1 MIVVSSGDTSAGSH
15 QMERRRLTP
24 MEEPMV
30 GAAKENRAS
39 SHLRFQYSAQQRD
52 SIATAAPSAFS
63 EADWQALEQLAA
75 LCPSVVAVIP
85 NKNLAAIERASKKL
99 AGLLQTLSLAPNRYC
114 VWSPEISAL
123 LKLIREQPFR
133 PSAKGQRKST
143 LKRSNRARP
152 DVLDNFLMRF
162 VLFYA
167 SRGQHAGKDPD
178 SPCVRFVI
186 AAAAPVLH
194 AAGFETNPG
203 MISSLIRARAHT
215 FNSLTAVSFKTGEP
229 ELGKPSLA

>member
-1 MIVVSSGDTSAGSH
+1 MTV
-15 QMERRRLTP
+15 
-24 MEEPMV
+24 
-30 GAAKENRAS
+30 S
-39 SHLRFQYSAQQRD
+39 SHLGFRYSAQQRD
-52 SIATAAPSAFS
+52 LIVTAAPSAFS
-63 EADWQALEQLAA
+63 EADWQALGQLAA
-75 LCPSVVAVIP
+75 LCPMPVIP
-85 NKNLAAIERASKKL
+85 NKKLAAIEKASKKL
-99 AGLLQTLSLAPNRYC
+99 ARLLATASPAPDHC

-133 PSAKGQRKST
+133 VPAKGQRKST
-143 LKRSNRARP
+143 SKRSNRARP

>member
-1 MIVVSSGDTSAGSH
+1 MMVSSH
-15 QMERRRLTP
+15 
-24 MEEPMV
+24 V
-30 GAAKENRAS
+30 GFR
-39 SHLRFQYSAQQRD
+39 YSAQQRD

-75 LCPSVVAVIP
+75 LCPMPAIP
-85 NKNLAAIERASKKL
+85 NKKLAAIEKASVKL
-99 AGLLQTLSLAPNRYC
+99 AGLLARASPAPDRYC
-114 VWSPEISAL
+114 VWSPEISTL

-133 PSAKGQRKST
+133 VPAKGQRKST

-152 DVLDNFLMRF
+152 DVLDNFLMKF

-186 AAAAPVLH
+186 AAAAPALQ
-194 AAGFETNPG
+194 AAGFETKPG
-203 MISSLIRARAHT
+203 MISNLIRARADT
-215 FNSLTAVSFKTGEP
+215 FNNLTAVSFETGGP
-229 ELGKPSLA
+229 EIGKPSSKLV

>member
-1 MIVVSSGDTSAGSH
+1 M
-15 QMERRRLTP
+15 
-24 MEEPMV
+24 
-30 GAAKENRAS
+30 AS
-39 SHLRFQYSAQQRD
+39 SHLGFRYSAQQRD

-63 EADWQALEQLAA
+63 DADWQALERLAA
-75 LCPSVVAVIP
+75 LCPMPVIP
-85 NKNLAAIERASKKL
+85 NKKLAVIEKAAKKL
-99 AGLLQTLSLAPNRYC
+99 AGLLATASPAPGRYC
-114 VWSPEISAL
+114 AWSAEISAL

-133 PSAKGQRKST
+133 APARKST

-186 AAAAPVLH
+186 AAAAPALE
-194 AAGFETNPG
+194 AAGFETKPG
-203 MISSLIRARAHT
+203 TISNLIRARAHT
-215 FNSLTAVSFKTGEP
+215 FNSLTALSFKTDEP
-229 ELGKPSLA
+229 ELGKPSFGLV